1 MKWMDT
7 ASVTEMDRGG
17 VYEMDRR
24 KKCRKNGN
32 ATERENFYK
41 IVWTGSNMCYFI
53 QFI

>member
-24 KKCRKNGN
+24 TKCHKNGN
-32 ATERENFYK
+32 ATEMEKCYTIFQ
-41 IVWTGSNMCYFI
+41 TGTIMCYFI
-53 QFI
+53 